1 MEETVLRHKILKL
14 VFVKLFALIFTVQVA
29 VTGCG
34 MQQKNAGPQD
44 RTAENGSTNKNT
56 TLHLYTA
63 LDSNEAKLYIDA
75 FEKQT
80 GIHVKWVRL
89 SSGEVLTRLRSEKNN
104 PQVSAWF
111 GGPFTDYMTAKKEDL
126 LSPYKPKAD
135 FILPKEGYDM
145 ENYWTGISFGVIG
158 FASNKEILQRRKLS
172 PPQSW
177 DDLIKPE
184 FVNDVSMAY
193 AYTSGTAY
201 TILATLVQLM
211 GKEKALIYV
220 KKLNKNIHHYNKSG
234 SACVTQAALGEIT
247 VGVAFSQDILKKGI
261 SKGFPIVMTFPEEG
275 TGYEYA
281 AMALVNGAPE
291 PELGRKFLDFMLS
304 DAAQKIMIDSF
315 RFSLNPTFAPASDDK
330 SMSAYT
336 LIPFDAEKA
345 SAEKKEII
353 EQWRGITAQ

>member
-1 MEETVLRHKILKL
+1 MKRIIIFILIAAATS
-14 VFVKLFALIFTVQVA
+14 F
-29 VTGCG
+29 TGCAL
-34 MQQKNAGPQD
+34 QQP
-44 RTAENGSTNKNT
+44 GSTKEESAGT
-56 TLHLYTA
+56 SDTSGAGGVLHLYTA

-75 FEKQT
+75 FEKET

-111 GGPFTDYMTAKKEDL
+111 GGPFTDYMTAKKDGL
-126 LSPYKPKAD
+126 LAAYKLKAS
-135 FILPKEGYDM
+135 FSLPKKGYDP
-145 ENYWTGISFGVIG
+145 EHYWTGISFGVIG
-158 FASNKEILQRRKLS
+158 FASNKEALQRRKLS

-211 GKEKALIYV
+211 GKEKALDYV

-234 SACVTQAALGEIT
+234 SACVTQASLGEIT

-261 SKGFPIVMTFPEEG
+261 SKGFPVVMTFPKEG

-281 AMALVNGAPE
+281 AMALIRGAPE
-291 PELGRKFLDFMLS
+291 PEHGKKFMDFMLS
-304 DAAQKIMIDSF
+304 DSAQKIMVESY
-315 RFSLNPTFAPASDDK
+315 RFSLNPKFPVNANDTKIPEYK
-330 SMSAYT
+330 
-336 LIPFDAEKA
+336 LIAFDAEKA
-345 SAEKKEII
+345 SKDKKEII
-353 EQWRGITAQ
+353 EQWREITTQ